1 MKKFENIIIASDLDG
16 TFLSSGVR
24 SEVAR
29 NIEKIKYFTD
39 NGGLFTFST
48 GRIYP
53 HIFAAAPHA
62 REYVNCPMVSC
73 NGMALYDPVTDTS
86 SNEVFIDSAFV
97 ADIVNML
104 YERYPDVG
112 YRGIARDGVIT
123 FQPDNP
129 YIKRE
134 MDKQKGATYI
144 VDRRLWG
151 EQLFHK
157 LTLRGAHETLLE
169 IQAIIEEKYPSQFAL
184 FFSEY
189 TIFEIQ
195 PTGVSKATL
204 LLELRDML
212 SAGGERKT
220 LYAVGDYENDYEMLQ
235 AADVAVCPANAL
247 ETIKDI
253 CDLCLCDND
262 TGVIADL
269 IEYIDKNT
277 EG

>member
-16 TFLSSGVR
+16 TFLSSGR
-24 SEVAR
+24 GEVAR

-53 HIFAAAPHA
+53 HILAAAPHA

-73 NGMALYDPVTDTS
+73 NGMSLYDPITDTS
-86 SNEVFIDSAFV
+86 AKETFIDSSFV

-104 YERYPDVG
+104 YERYPEVG
-112 YRGIARDGVIT
+112 YRGITRDGVIT

-144 VDRRLWG
+144 VDRKLWG
-151 EQLFHK
+151 DQLFHK
-157 LTLRGAHETLLE
+157 LTLRGPHETLLE
-169 IQAIIEEKYPSQFAL
+169 IQAIIEEKYPGGFAL

-189 TIFEIQ
+189 TIFEVQ

-212 SAGGERKT
+212 SEGGARKT
-220 LYAVGDYENDYEMLQ
+220 LYAVGDYENDYEMLM

-247 ETIKDI
+247 GTIKEI
-253 CDLCLCDND
+253 CDICLCDND
-262 TGVIADL
+262 SGVIAEL

-277 EG
+277 EV

>member
-16 TFLSSGVR
+16 TFLSSDRG
-24 SEVAR
+24 EVAR
-29 NIEKIKYFTD
+29 NIEKIKYFTEG
-39 NGGLFTFST
+39 GGLFTFST

-53 HIFAAAPHA
+53 HILAAAPHA

-73 NGMALYDPVTDTS
+73 NGMSLYDPITDTS
-86 SNEVFIDSAFV
+86 AKETFIDSALISDV
-97 ADIVNML
+97 VNML
-104 YERYPDVG
+104 YESYPDVG
-112 YRGIARDGVIT
+112 YRGITRDGVIT

-134 MDKQKGATYI
+134 MDKKKGATYI
-144 VDRRLWG
+144 VERRLWG
-151 EQLFHK
+151 DQLFHK
-157 LTLRGAHETLLE
+157 LTLRGPHEVLLE
-169 IQAIIEEKYPSQFAL
+169 IQSIIEEKYPGQFAL

-195 PTGVSKATL
+195 PPGVSKATL

-212 SAGGERKT
+212 SEGGERKT
-220 LYAVGDYENDYEMLQ
+220 VYAVGDYENDYEMLL

-247 ETIKDI
+247 DTIKEI

-262 TGVIADL
+262 SGVIADL
-269 IEYIDKNT
+269 IEYIEKTT
-277 EG
+277 EV

>member
-16 TFLSSGVR
+16 TFLSSARG
-24 SEVAR
+24 EVAR

-48 GRIYP
+48 GRIFP
-53 HIFAAAPHA
+53 HIFASAPNA
-62 REYVNCPMVSC
+62 REYVNAPAVTC
-73 NGMALYDPVTDTS
+73 NGMSLYDLREGKAYKEKFS
-86 SNEVFIDSAFV
+86 DSKLLGQV
-97 ADIVNML
+97 VDML
-104 YERYPDVG
+104 YEKYPNTA
-112 YRGIARDGVIT
+112 YRGITRDGVIT
-123 FQPDNP
+123 FQPENI

-134 MDKQKGATYI
+134 MERLGSKTYI
-144 VDRRLWG
+144 IDRHEWG
-151 EQLFHK
+151 EQIYHK
-157 LTLRGAHETLLE
+157 MTLRDTHEVLMDIHNILLE
-169 IQAIIEEKYPSQFAL
+169 KFGGKFNLCY
-184 FFSEY
+184 SED

-195 PTGVSKATL
+195 PLGVSKAGM

-212 SAGGERKT
+212 SEGGKRKT
-220 LYAVGDYENDYEMLQ
+220 LYAVGDYENDIEMLG

-247 ETIKDI
+247 DKIKEM

-269 IEYIDKNT
+269 IEYIDKNI

>member
-16 TFLSSGVR
+16 TFLSSDRG
-24 SEVAR
+24 EVAR
-29 NIEKIKYFTD
+29 NIEKIKYFTEG
-39 NGGLFTFST
+39 GGLFTFST

-53 HIFAAAPHA
+53 HILAAAPHA

-73 NGMALYDPVTDTS
+73 NGMSLYDPITDTS
-86 SNEVFIDSAFV
+86 AKETFIDSALISDV
-97 ADIVNML
+97 VNML
-104 YERYPDVG
+104 YESYPDVG
-112 YRGIARDGVIT
+112 YRGITRDGVIT

-134 MDKQKGATYI
+134 MDKKKGATYI
-144 VDRRLWG
+144 VERRLWG
-151 EQLFHK
+151 DQLFHK
-157 LTLRGAHETLLE
+157 LTLRGPHEVLLE
-169 IQAIIEEKYPSQFAL
+169 IQSIIEEKYPGQFAL

-195 PTGVSKATL
+195 PPGVSKATL

-212 SAGGERKT
+212 SEGGERKT
-220 LYAVGDYENDYEMLQ
+220 VYAVGDYENDYEMLL

-247 ETIKDI
+247 DTIKEI

-262 TGVIADL
+262 SGVIADL
-269 IEYIDKNT
+269 IEYIEKNT
-277 EG
+277 EV